1 MGSINLRI
9 DDELKAR
16 SYAAL
21 EKMGVTPSEAL
32 RLMLEYIAD
41 NERLPFKQTLLSDE
55 DAELVEIVKERL
67 MAYFLDFDE
76 RALKEWRKLGSTVRE
91 QLKNKLAEVLESPRI
106 DANKLRGMH
115 DCYKIK
121 LRSSGYRLVYQ
132 VIDEKVV
139 VFVISVGKRERS
151 EVYSEA
157 VKRIL

>member
-1 MGSINLRI
+1 
-9 DDELKAR
+9 
-16 SYAAL
+16 
-21 EKMGVTPSEAL
+21 
-32 RLMLEYIAD
+32 
-41 NERLPFKQTLLSDE
+41 
-55 DAELVEIVKERL
+55 

-91 QLKNKLAEVLESPRI
+91 QLKRSWLKYLSHPGLKQTSSVVCLIVTR
-106 DANKLRGMH
+106 L
-115 DCYKIK
+115 
-121 LRSSGYRLVYQ
+121 SSGLQAIALYTV

>member
-1 MGSINLRI
+1 
-9 DDELKAR
+9 
-16 SYAAL
+16 
-21 EKMGVTPSEAL
+21 
-32 RLMLEYIAD
+32 
-41 NERLPFKQTLLSDE
+41 
-55 DAELVEIVKERL
+55 

-91 QLKNKLAEVLESPRI
+91 QLKKKLVEVLESPGLKQTSSVVCLIVKRF
-106 DANKLRGMH
+106 
-115 DCYKIK
+115 K